1 MATWTPT
8 GTRIDLVMRLL
19 GLIFL
24 SFGVVLAVFT
34 SRTPLVSQIIPVF
47 YFIALLLAI
56 SGIIGLIVRIK

>member
-19 GLIFL
+19 GRIFL